1 MIMSYGTELKFIKE
15 QMRRAFDAY
24 GAIPFNTA
32 QKSAFDLVTD
42 VDKNIEKAV
51 SAAIAERFPTDKI
64 LGEEFSFAQSITG
77 RTWTIDPIDGTCNM
91 ASGSKLYGMQCSLID
106 GGDIVAAA
114 VYLPHLGE
122 WICAEKGK
130 GCFVNDRRVTVD
142 PSATPNN
149 AIISFGDYP
158 HGKERVAEIQHKAIG
173 ALYPVIAKIR
183 MFGAACMDFSFAAQG
198 RTHGTV
204 VITKNLWDIAPGILL
219 CREAGA
225 TVTDLKGLSYRF
237 GADGVIVAA
246 NAELAELV
254 RKSFEQKLS
263 FDAPESKTRHD
274 FDACVFDFDGV
285 ITDTEKFHYAAWRK
299 AFAAVGAE
307 LTQAEYAPLKSTG
320 KPNIIAF
327 CERKLGRALTAAER
341 ETVVSVKDDTFKTLI
356 EKISRADMING
367 AAELLARL
375 DKDMIKTAVAS
386 SASTTRSTINKLGLD
401 AYFDAVVDAN
411 DGYAKKPA
419 PDVFLAAAKAV
430 NASPKRCIAFEDS
443 AAGIEAALACGMTV
457 VAVGGIKHKDA
468 LFCLPDLAAFC
479 KLLG

>member
-1 MIMSYGTELKFIKE
+1 MMSYSTELEFIKDG
-15 QMRRAFDAY
+15 MRRAFDEY

-42 VDKNIEKAV
+42 VDKNIEKAL
-51 SAAIAERFPTDKI
+51 SSAIAERFPDDKI
-64 LGEEFSFAQSITG
+64 LGEEFSFSQSITG

-106 GGDIVAAA
+106 GGEIVVAA

-122 WICAEKGK
+122 WICAERGK
-130 GCFVNDRRVTVD
+130 GCFVNGKRVAVD
-142 PSATPNN
+142 PSVAPNN

-158 HGKERVAEIQHKAIG
+158 HGKDRIAEIQHRAIG

-225 TVTDLKGLSYRF
+225 TVTDLKGLPYRF
-237 GADGVIVAA
+237 GADGVVVAA

-254 RKSFEQKLS
+254 QSSFAQKLS
-263 FDAPESKTRHD
+263 LAAKKGKIRID
-274 FDACVFDFDGV
+274 FDACIFDFDGV
-285 ITDTEKFHYAAWRK
+285 IADTEKFHFAAWQK
-299 AFAAVGAE
+299 AFASVGAE

-320 KPNIIAF
+320 KPNTIAF
-327 CERKLGRALTAAER
+327 CERKLGRRLADAER
-341 ETVVSVKDDTFKTLI
+341 AELAAVKDATFKTLI
-356 EKISRADMING
+356 AQISRTDMIDG
-367 AAELLARL
+367 AEQLLARL
-375 DKDMIKTAVAS
+375 AGGMIKTAVAS
-386 SASTTRSTINKLGLD
+386 SASTTSDLIQKLALGPS
-401 AYFDAVVDAN
+401 FDAVIDGRC
-411 DGYAKKPA
+411 GYAKKPA

-430 NASPKRCIAFEDS
+430 GTDPKRCIAFEDS
-443 AAGIEAALACGMTV
+443 PAGIEAALACGMTV
-457 VAVGGIKHKDA
+457 VAVGGIRHDGA
-468 LFCLPDLAAFC
+468 LLCVPDLAAFI
-479 KLLG
+479 KLLD